1 MEPMALWCVAP
12 QTAERRPAELG
23 DGLLVETLFTGI
35 SRGTERL
42 VWEGSI
48 PTTQYERMRGPH
60 QEGDFSFP
68 IKYGYCAVGLV
79 KDGDRHGELVFALHP
94 HQDAF
99 RLPGDALTP
108 LPAGLPAERA
118 VLAANMETALTI
130 VWDSGVAAGDRVI
143 VVGAGVVGCL
153 VGYLAAQLPGTEVT
167 LVDTNTTRADLA
179 GALGCD
185 FAQPEETL
193 SEADVVIHTS
203 ASEAGLVRA
212 LEYAGHEATV
222 VEASWHGDKTVSLP
236 LGADFHSKRLRL
248 VSSQVGSIP
257 PVRAP
262 RWTHARRLGTALSL
276 LLDPVLD
283 RLISGESAFEELP
296 GEYGTIL
303 TSADTLCHRV
313 RYRAS

>member
-48 PTTQYERMRGPH
+48 PTSQHERMRGPH

-68 IKYGYCAVGLV
+68 IKYGYCAVGV
-79 KDGDRHGELVFALHP
+79 VMDGDRRGEMVFALHP